1 MPKELATFS
10 AGDARPF
17 SYRPIQHEQFLF
29 PVHGIAQ
36 DITIIV
42 RIQSEGPIKA
52 PLRIWKKADFIEY
65 SGAHKLFMGLFFG
78 YMIAMALS
86 NLFIYATTR
95 NSTFAVYTGYVL
107 SIAMVTATI
116 HGIGFR
122 YFWSESIWFQE
133 RAIAFFACSTL
144 ILIITFSI
152 QVLDLKKT
160 SINAFRLLRAV
171 RYTFFLLIGLSF
183 ILPYSL
189 LLQSILIMIALTT
202 PVILFSSFML
212 AIKGNLIARYFS
224 GAWAALL
231 ISGIGLT
238 LENLGVYELPMDSS
252 YLLMV
257 GAITET
263 LLLALALAISFSSQ
277 YREAE
282 AARALAIKNERDA
295 LAAKDELLQLQEE
308 TKQALE
314 YSVTERTL
322 ELEIAMREL
331 SEANREL
338 ERLSAIDPLTGLM
351 NRRYFDKRLLGES
364 RRSRRERRAL
374 SLAMLDIDY
383 FKKINDS
390 YGHLAGD
397 ECLKVFASI
406 LQEQVKRPAD
416 IVCRYGGEEFVV
428 ILPATELDGAS
439 VLMEKVRLAVQESVT
454 KFEGNNIQ
462 MTVSIGLTSSI
473 SESDEAPE
481 LLLAHAD
488 KLLYK
493 AKEGGRNQVVA
504 QAFVAQ
510 Q

>member
-1 MPKELATFS
+1 
-10 AGDARPF
+10 
-17 SYRPIQHEQFLF
+17 
-29 PVHGIAQ
+29 
-36 DITIIV
+36 
-42 RIQSEGPIKA
+42 
-52 PLRIWKKADFIEY
+52 
-65 SGAHKLFMGLFFG
+65 
-78 YMIAMALS
+78 
-86 NLFIYATTR
+86 
-95 NSTFAVYTGYVL
+95 
-107 SIAMVTATI
+107 
-116 HGIGFR
+116 
-122 YFWSESIWFQE
+122 
-133 RAIAFFACSTL
+133 
-144 ILIITFSI
+144 
-152 QVLDLKKT
+152 
-160 SINAFRLLRAV
+160 
-171 RYTFFLLIGLSF
+171 
-183 ILPYSL
+183 
-189 LLQSILIMIALTT
+189 
-202 PVILFSSFML
+202 
-212 AIKGNLIARYFS
+212 
-224 GAWAALL
+224 
-231 ISGIGLT
+231 
-238 LENLGVYELPMDSS
+238 
-252 YLLMV
+252 
-257 GAITET
+257 
-263 LLLALALAISFSSQ
+263 
-277 YREAE
+277 
-282 AARALAIKNERDA
+282 
-295 LAAKDELLQLQEE
+295 
-308 TKQALE
+308 
-314 YSVTERTL
+314 
-322 ELEIAMREL
+322 
-331 SEANREL
+331 
-338 ERLSAIDPLTGLM
+338 M